1 MMSVI
6 FEGELDSESSTSFFG
21 AAGSRPN
28 EMSVEMI
35 ERNTVDSLYIK
46 Y

>member
-21 AAGSRPN
+21 SASQRPV

-35 ERNTVDSLYIK
+35 ERNTVDSLYLN

>member
-6 FEGELDSESSTSFFG
+6 IEGELDSESSTSFFG
-21 AAGSRPN
+21 NASQRLV
-28 EMSVEMI
+28 EMSVENI
-35 ERNTVDSLYIK
+35 ERNTGDSLYLN

>member
-21 AAGSRPN
+21 TANSRPV

-35 ERNTVDSLYIK
+35 ERNTVDSLYLN